1 MKPDGLEKVNG
12 FYVLVKQEKVEETYG
27 ESGIV
32 IHASEQA
39 KRLSQNAIYYGEV
52 VDIGE
57 TAWYDYTHKYGQKVA
72 EPWAKIGDRVV
83 FTKHGG
89 RHIELPGSDEEYV
102 VVRDGDILVNL
113 EKQKEVSHE

>member
-1 MKPDGLEKVNG
+1 MKPDGLQKVNG
-12 FYVLVKQEKVEETYG
+12 FYVLVKQEKVEETSEG
-27 ESGIV
+27 GII

-39 KRLSQNAIYYGEV
+39 KRLEQNAIYFGEV

-102 VVRDGDILVNL
+102 VVRDGDILVTL
-113 EKQKEVSHE
+113 EKEVSHE